1 MCILSGCDYLQS
13 LKGIGL
19 RKAFKFFNRKT
30 QDDINVVISVY
41 LLILV
46 QVIEF
51 FINIYSFFVKF
62 LVA

>member
-19 RKAFKFFNRKT
+19 RIAFKFFNRKT